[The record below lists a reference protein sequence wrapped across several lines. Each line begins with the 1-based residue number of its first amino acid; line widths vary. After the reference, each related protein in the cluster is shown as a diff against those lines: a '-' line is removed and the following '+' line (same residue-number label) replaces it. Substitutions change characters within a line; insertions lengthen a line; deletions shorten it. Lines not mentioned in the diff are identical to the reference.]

1 MLSRPE
7 WCPGPHAH
15 GNGRQLSGVRHQGA
29 GEQRHAQAIGR
40 EADEQRRIGGQQ
52 QHCGWLQR
60 RPAGD
65 TGQI

>member
-1 MLSRPE
+1 
-7 WCPGPHAH
+7 
-15 GNGRQLSGVRHQGA
+15 VRHQGA

>member
-7 WCPGPHAH
+7 RRPGPRAY
-15 GNGRQLSGVRHQGA
+15 GYGRQLSGVRHQGA
-29 GEQRHAQAIGR
+29 REQRHTQAVGR

-52 QHCGWLQR
+52 QHCGWFQR
-60 RPAGD
+60 HPAGD